1 MGEVE
6 IDGEEYEMNAR
17 KADFFMFGGD
27 TPAFCFY
34 TFYKMSQI
42 EGHTVAEYKAADRL
56 FQIDDLDPADFE

>member
-6 IDGEEYEMNAR
+6 IDGEEYEMNAS

-42 EGHTVAEYKAADRL
+42 EGHTVAEYKAANRL
-56 FQIDDLDPADFE
+56 FQIDNLDPEDFE